1 MAEFLVGKQQRP
13 PNDFY
18 EITFGD
24 LLDQRAEEY
33 GDKEAIGYY
42 SQIDKKW
49 SYQGVPGCMQQDR
62 QEPD

>member
-24 LLDQRAEEY
+24 LHMEGKIWR
-33 GDKEAIGYY
+33 
-42 SQIDKKW
+42 SF
-49 SYQGVPGCMQQDR
+49 
-62 QEPD
+62 